1 MAGACVLSTG
11 AALRSGAGLVKAA
24 VPEEIFP
31 ILQIAV
37 PQATCTNVSDQEF
50 LRSVSVH
57 DAIGIG
63 PGMGVSEKKYQLIE
77 EILSIF
83 DGPVVI
89 DADGITNLCRFGK
102 KTGILKKKDNI
113 ILTPH
118 PGECDRLLD
127 ALDLEPVSVMGR
139 VEAAEAVSDR
149 TGAVVLLK
157 GADTVVTSGSGS
169 TYINTTG
176 NPGLSLS
183 SRIGHSGQSRDRK
196 THPNSRYHPHH
207 AGTGVFTDAQNK
219 NIRKIHFLKK
229 DLSDVHSLF
238 YSGFR
243 GDYHRLCC
251 RDQCRH
257 LHTS

>member
-1 MAGACVLSTG
+1 MGETGLTTLSYVNTVIRERPRQIHKGQCGRVLIVAGSVGMAGACVLSTG

-37 PQATCTNVSDQEF
+37 PQATCTNVSDREF

-102 KTGILKKKDNI
+102 KTG
-113 ILTPH
+113 
-118 PGECDRLLD
+118 
-127 ALDLEPVSVMGR
+127 
-139 VEAAEAVSDR
+139 
-149 TGAVVLLK
+149 
-157 GADTVVTSGSGS
+157 
-169 TYINTTG
+169 
-176 NPGLSLS
+176 SL
-183 SRIGHSGQSRDRK
+183 
-196 THPNSRYHPHH
+196 
-207 AGTGVFTDAQNK
+207 
-219 NIRKIHFLKK
+219 
-229 DLSDVHSLF
+229 
-238 YSGFR
+238 
-243 GDYHRLCC
+243 
-251 RDQCRH
+251 
-257 LHTS
+257 

>member
-1 MAGACVLSTG
+1 MGETGLTTLSYVNTVIRERPRQIHKGQCGRVLIVAGSVGMAGACVLSTG

-37 PQATCTNVSDQEF
+37 PQATCTNVSDREF

-102 KTGILKKKDNI
+102 KTGILKEKDNI

-139 VEAAEAVSDR
+139 C
-149 TGAVVLLK
+149 G
-157 GADTVVTSGSGS
+157 GCGSC
-169 TYINTTG
+169 
-176 NPGLSLS
+176 
-183 SRIGHSGQSRDRK
+183 Q
-196 THPNSRYHPHH
+196 
-207 AGTGVFTDAQNK
+207 
-219 NIRKIHFLKK
+219 
-229 DLSDVHSLF
+229 
-238 YSGFR
+238 
-243 GDYHRLCC
+243 
-251 RDQCRH
+251 
-257 LHTS
+257 